1 VILAWSRPAQIGAL
15 RSFLSGPWVLSPCLS
30 SMAAVIPPSPPAIVG
45 PQPTWVP
52 YEPTRDCSQGLC
64 SMYCPQWCYF
74 VFPPPPPAFDI
85 AGPSGDDDGSSGPTF
100 SPLVIAIIGV
110 LAAAFLLV
118 GYYTIISKY
127 CGTLT
132 SLWNWL
138 FGSGRGHG
146 GGHGHGDGHGGSG
159 SQQELGNAAP
169 SDGLEETLINKITV
183 CKYKRGDGFVDSTDC
198 SVCLGEFRDGESLRL
213 LPKCSHAFHLPCID
227 TWLKSHSNCP
237 LCRCN
242 IAFVTVGV
250 VSPGPERCAPRE
262 ERRDNHEFVLTIQD
276 YSEQTREVPHNQN
289 AASGN
294 SGDGQEAPKDRP
306 GRPEEANSIVE
317 IKEDRV
323 RASSSLSGTHRVG
336 HMSIADVLQASLED
350 ELIMARESGLLA
362 DSSGSSR
369 RCQGENSKD
378 SGSRSGR
385 ALPDGSNSMPSKK
398 LPTAGRSCFSSR
410 GGRGR
415 DSDLPM

>member
-1 VILAWSRPAQIGAL
+1 
-15 RSFLSGPWVLSPCLS
+15 
-30 SMAAVIPPSPPAIVG
+30 
-45 PQPTWVP
+45 
-52 YEPTRDCSQGLC
+52 
-64 SMYCPQWCYF
+64 MYCRQWCYF

-85 AGPSGDDDGSSGPTF
+85 GGSSGDDDSGPTF

-110 LAAAFLLV
+110 LASAFLLV
-118 GYYTIISKY
+118 SYYTIISKY
-127 CGTLT
+127 CGTVT

-138 FGSGRGHG
+138 FGSGRG
-146 GGHGHGDGHGGSG
+146 GHGHGHGHGHGGSG
-159 SQQELGNAAP
+159 NQQEPWNAEP
-169 SDGLEETLINKITV
+169 SDGLDETLINKITV

-250 VSPGPERCAPRE
+250 VSPEPERRVPRE
-262 ERRDNHEFVLTIQD
+262 ERRDSQQLVLTIED
-276 YSEQTREVPHNQN
+276 YSEQTRQEPQNLN

-294 SGDGQEAPKDRP
+294 GGGDGQEAPKEQP
-306 GRPEEANSIVE
+306 GRSEEASTILE
-317 IKEDRV
+317 IKEDGAPPV
-323 RASSSLSGTHRVG
+323 RASSSLSDTHRDG
-336 HMSIADVLQASLED
+336 RMSIADVLQASLED

-362 DSSGSSR
+362 GSSGSSR
-369 RCQGENSKD
+369 RCHGENSKD
-378 SGSRSGR
+378 SGGRSGR
-385 ALPDGSNSMPSKK
+385 ALPDAANSMPCKK
-398 LPTAGRSCFSSR
+398 LPVAGRSCFSSR
-410 GGRGR
+410 AGRGK

>member
-1 VILAWSRPAQIGAL
+1 
-15 RSFLSGPWVLSPCLS
+15 
-30 SMAAVIPPSPPAIVG
+30 MAAVLPPSPPAIAG

-64 SMYCPQWCYF
+64 SMYCRQWCYF
-74 VFPPPPPAFDI
+74 VFSPPPPAFDI
-85 AGPSGDDDGSSGPTF
+85 AGPSGDDDSSGPTF

-110 LAAAFLLV
+110 LASAFLLV
-118 GYYTIISKY
+118 SYYTIISKY
-127 CGTLT
+127 CGTVT

-138 FGSGRGHG
+138 FGSGRRGGHG
-146 GGHGHGDGHGGSG
+146 GHGHGGSG
-159 SQQELGNAAP
+159 SQQEPWNAEP
-169 SDGLEETLINKITV
+169 SDGLDETLINKITV

-250 VSPGPERCAPRE
+250 VSPEPERRTPRE
-262 ERRDNHEFVLTIQD
+262 ERRDNHEFVLTIED
-276 YSEQTREVPHNQN
+276 YSEHQTRVEPRNQN

-294 SGDGQEAPKDRP
+294 GGGEGQEAPKDCP
-306 GRPEEANSIVE
+306 GRSEEASTVVE
-317 IKEDRV
+317 IKEDGLAAPMRT
-323 RASSSLSGTHRVG
+323 SSSLSDTHREG
-336 HMSIADVLQASLED
+336 RMSIADVLQASLED
-350 ELIMARESGLLA
+350 ELIMARESGLLE
-362 DSSGSSR
+362 GSSR
-369 RCQGENSKD
+369 RCHGENSKD
-378 SGSRSGR
+378 GGGRSSRT
-385 ALPDGSNSMPSKK
+385 LPDAANSVPSKK
-398 LPTAGRSCFSSR
+398 LPTAGRSCFSSK
-410 GGRGR
+410 GGRGK